1 LLLTLP
7 NDFASICV
15 PWALML
21 SQSLLFLA
29 FLLLQLFYCCWF
41 LGVTSIA
48 RVLLSAVITITT
60 DIDVTSTIDM
70 VIPTFVLS
78 LLLLVSLML
87 LASLLLMC

>member
-1 LLLTLP
+1 MLLTLP

-21 SQSLLFLA
+21 SQAVSGIPVIA
-29 FLLLQLFYCCWF
+29 LFYCYWF
-41 LGVTSIA
+41 LGVTSMA
-48 RVLLSAVITITT
+48 RVLLSVVTTITT

-70 VIPTFVLS
+70 VIPTFVSS
-78 LLLLVSLML
+78 LLLLVSPML